1 MPVSPC
7 NDNTPN
13 KISGYDG
20 YDVREA
26 VRTLKRAEEIK
37 GDTKFVKV
45 VLKEMDKEADKT
57 EKAASMI
64 RKTSNKLKSTFN
76 KGGDK

>member
-1 MPVSPC
+1 MMPSTPCSIDSPS
-7 NDNTPN
+7 

-37 GDTKFVKV
+37 GDAKFVKV

-64 RKTSNKLKSTFN
+64 RKTSSKLKTVF
-76 KGGDK
+76 KGGGK

>member
-1 MPVSPC
+1 MSASPISES
-7 NDNTPN
+7 TPN

-37 GDTKFVKV
+37 GDAKFIKV
-45 VLKEMDKEADKT
+45 VLKEMDKEVDKT
-57 EKAASMI
+57 EKAASVI
-64 RKTSNKLKSTFN
+64 RKTASKLKSTFS